1 MQIGWYNESMISRE
15 HADRIMHN
23 TPQSFMV
30 GQIRADEKVEI
41 ERVGEDDNLYI
52 YAIYVIPKS
61 VELGK
66 LSDEEKELKVF
77 DYWEIDKETGLS
89 DVRHYGASI
98 FE

>member
-1 MQIGWYNESMISRE
+1 MISRTR
-15 HADRIMHN
+15 ADQIMRN

-30 GQIRADEKVEI
+30 GQIKDDEKVEI
-41 ERVGEDDNLYI
+41 ECVGEDDNLYI

-61 VELGK
+61 MELGK
-66 LSDEEKELKVF
+66 LSAEEKELRVF